1 LFGRRKRLYIAA
13 GPADQQ
19 AVQATQPLH
28 IRPSIYTKIMSADD
42 AATADYTFASGQ
54 QSVQCDNLVC
64 LPGGSA
70 SDTAAAHGTI
80 VASL

>member
-1 LFGRRKRLYIAA
+1 
-13 GPADQQ
+13 
-19 AVQATQPLH
+19 
-28 IRPSIYTKIMSADD
+28 MSADD